1 MRRIRLLWIARRKC
15 RRWLS
20 YEGCTLPFE
29 VARDSGFEK
38 DFDEFSTVH
47 DVLGDKIDVP
57 VPIMAE
63 VFVGFLFV
71 PEEFPEVGEV
81 DRCSFATIE
90 GVPVDVENLLAWV

>member
-1 MRRIRLLWIARRKC
+1 LL
-15 RRWLS
+15 S
-20 YEGCTLPFE
+20 NEGYTFPFK
-29 VARDSGFEK
+29 VAGDSGLEK

-57 VPIMAE
+57 VSIVAE

-90 GVPVDVENLLAWV
+90 RVPVDVENLLAWMW